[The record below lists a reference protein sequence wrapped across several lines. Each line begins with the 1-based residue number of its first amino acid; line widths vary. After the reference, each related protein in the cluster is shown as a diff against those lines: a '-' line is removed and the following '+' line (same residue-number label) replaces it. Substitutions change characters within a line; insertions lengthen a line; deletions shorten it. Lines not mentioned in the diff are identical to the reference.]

1 METVLHQDYRCAPD
15 GHTTISFKAGDTL
28 TGRAPVMALEDGA
41 GFNPVE
47 ETKVTPALEKKR
59 ARK

>member
-15 GHTTISFKAGDTL
+15 GHTTISFKAGDVL
-28 TGRAPVMALEDGA
+28 TGRAAVMALEDGA
-41 GFNPVE
+41 GFNPVK

-59 ARK
+59 SRK